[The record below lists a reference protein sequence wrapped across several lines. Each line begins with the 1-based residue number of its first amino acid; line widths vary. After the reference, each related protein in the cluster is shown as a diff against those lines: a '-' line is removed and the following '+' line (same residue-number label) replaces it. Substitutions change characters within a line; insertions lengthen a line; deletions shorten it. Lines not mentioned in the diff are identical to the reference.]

1 MTRMAIIAS
10 LVSVAS
16 IDPALAQ
23 PLYCSVWQGIRT
35 CSSPGGYV
43 SHESVWN
50 GITTGDDNQGREL
63 HHAIDGRGQLLKPGP
78 LLGLEQV
85 LGDPVRLLL
94 GLGQFVGE
102 RIRAWKLSPTA
113 ITRPCAAPFRRS
125 FRLSP

>member
-50 GITTGDDNQGREL
+50 GITTGDDNQGRETIAKL
-63 HHAIDGRGQLLKPGP
+63 AEGPPQPRG
-78 LLGLEQV
+78 
-85 LGDPVRLLL
+85 
-94 GLGQFVGE
+94 
-102 RIRAWKLSPTA
+102 ATS
-113 ITRPCAAPFRRS
+113 
-125 FRLSP
+125 